1 MIHRSRGLSGFAG
14 FRDGHVSALCR
25 VAMAA
30 GLCLSAATL
39 SGAERRAEA
48 GSGDQIASA
57 APRAAGADTASA
69 TDTLRDVP
77 ARGDE
82 AARLEYVLQFARDAY
97 TRIGQEVHDYECQL
111 YKRER
116 VDGVLGNP
124 QLMFVKIRHQQQDG
138 DKVVVPF
145 GVFLQFLKPERMEGR
160 EVLYVQNQN
169 QGDLIARR
177 GGRKSPNVTMQLP
190 PDSPMAMDGN
200 RYPIT
205 EIGFRNLTMRLIE
218 VLEKEQAHNDGVIDI
233 FPDAKVDGRKCTHF
247 RLTHHKPR
255 PDLTY
260 HMAEVSVD
268 NELKIPIYFRSFDWP
283 AEEGGKPRLLE
294 EYFYKQV
301 RLNVGLTDLDFDHRN
316 PEYHFQLR
324 DGSETVA
331 DSPAAADE
339 PQDPS
344 ADEPQDD
351 DATSAP
357 LDVQTDGKA
366 SAATGA

>member
-1 MIHRSRGLSGFAG
+1 M
-14 FRDGHVSALCR
+14 SALCR
-25 VAMAA
+25 VAMVA

-39 SGAERRAEA
+39 SGAERRAKT
-48 GSGDQIASA
+48 GSGDQLASA
-57 APRAAGADTASA
+57 VPRTAGADTASA
-69 TDTLRDVP
+69 TNTPREVP
-77 ARGDE
+77 VHGDE
-82 AARLEYVLQFARDAY
+82 AAQLDYVLQFARDAY
-97 TRIGQEVHDYECQL
+97 TRICQEVHDYECQL

-160 EVLYVQNQN
+160 EVLYIQDQN

-177 GGRKSPNVTMQLP
+177 GGRKSPNVTVQLP
-190 PDSPMAMDGN
+190 PDSVMAMDGN

-218 VLEKEQAHNDGVIDI
+218 VLEKEKAHNDGAIEI

-247 RLTHHKPR
+247 RLTHHTQR

-316 PEYHFQLR
+316 PEYHFQLH

-331 DSPAAADE
+331 DGPAAADE

-351 DATSAP
+351 DAAPAP
-357 LDVQTDGKA
+357 LDVQASDKAKA
-366 SAATGA
+366 SAGTGA

>member
-1 MIHRSRGLSGFAG
+1 MKRRSRWVSGLAG
-14 FRDGHVSALCR
+14 SSACLALAVSA
-25 VAMAA
+25 A
-30 GLCLSAATL
+30 LSLASVTL
-39 SGAERRAEA
+39 WGDESGAQQ
-48 GSGDQIASA
+48 GPGDQL
-57 APRAAGADTASA
+57 ASA
-69 TDTLRDVP
+69 TPATKATDSSAPGGVARDIP
-77 ARGDE
+77 ASGDE
-82 AARLEYVLQFARDAY
+82 AARLRYVLDFARDASA
-97 TRIGQEVHDYECQL
+97 RIGKEVHDYECQL

-116 VDGVLGNP
+116 VEGTLGNP
-124 QLMFVKIRHQQQDG
+124 QLLYAKIRHAQKDG

-145 GVFLQFLKPERMEGR
+145 SVFLQFLKPERMEGR

-177 GGRKSPNVTMQLP
+177 GGRKSPNVTMQMP

-205 EIGFRNLTMRLIE
+205 EIGFQNLTQRLIE
-218 VLEKEQAHNDGVIDI
+218 VLEKEQAYNDGVIEI

-247 RLTHHKPR
+247 RLTHHTPR

-294 EYFYKQV
+294 EYFYKHV
-301 RLNVGLTDLDFDHRN
+301 KLNVGLTDQDFDLHN

-324 DGSETVA
+324 A
-331 DSPAAADE
+331 DLQTGADNAAAARENADVHPGKDAEENSDE
-339 PQDPS
+339 ASLP
-344 ADEPQDD
+344 
-351 DATSAP
+351 AP
-357 LDVQTDGKA
+357 VDVETDGKA
-366 SAATGA
+366 SPHDGD